1 MKKGLKSAGIVAGVT
16 GVCLVAT
23 VSVLGV
29 RMSKGISAS
38 RAENATQTGG
48 DFNTITREEDST
60 TLFDYTYESSTT
72 LPSQTQEQSSTA
84 AAAAPKA
91 ASSKATT
98 AKKAASAIASTIAKT
113 TQVAISGT
121 KVDVVVEK
129 DVTMP
134 VLNDQDTKKA
144 SAPAASSTVDSSLPN
159 DMYFT
164 GLQRSGYSVIG
175 PKTFI
180 YNDDTSPDC
189 TQRKFGYNVLYDAGA
204 KLIDF
209 SIETSRI
216 KFNYDNKEYMIQLW
230 KGQYI
235 SGDIGTVGGEVGIYT
250 RPLGKA
256 SAIGHYDCA
265 AEDDW
270 LWCELTIFWD
280 ENSDGNYLPQLTRKY
295 AKHWWETGYVDGQ
308 LKNRKDSSPLRILQ
322 RITFKDETQAQLFES
337 ALVKAGFRSV
347 ETFNPTVKD
356 TCKRYG
362 KDVIYLWQ
370 DVR

>member
-1 MKKGLKSAGIVAGVT
+1 
-16 GVCLVAT
+16 
-23 VSVLGV
+23 
-29 RMSKGISAS
+29 
-38 RAENATQTGG
+38 
-48 DFNTITREEDST
+48 
-60 TLFDYTYESSTT
+60 
-72 LPSQTQEQSSTA
+72 
-84 AAAAPKA
+84 
-91 ASSKATT
+91 
-98 AKKAASAIASTIAKT
+98 
-113 TQVAISGT
+113 
-121 KVDVVVEK
+121 
-129 DVTMP
+129 
-134 VLNDQDTKKA
+134 
-144 SAPAASSTVDSSLPN
+144 
-159 DMYFT
+159 
-164 GLQRSGYSVIG
+164 IG

-204 KLIDF
+204 KMIDF

-216 KFNYDNKEYMIQLW
+216 KFNYDHKQYMIQLW

-250 RPLGKA
+250 RPEGKS

-265 AEDDW
+265 DESDW

-280 ENSDGNYLPQLTRKY
+280 ENGDGNYLPQLTRKY

-322 RITFKDETQAQLFES
+322 RITFKDDEQASEFEK

-347 ETFNPTVKD
+347 ENFNPTVKD

>member
-1 MKKGLKSAGIVAGVT
+1 MKKGINAPAIVAGVAAA
-16 GVCLVAT
+16 GLIAA

-29 RMSKGISAS
+29 RISRNGSVEGKAQPNNTTAS
-38 RAENATQTGG
+38 Y
-48 DFNTITREEDST
+48 NTITQQEDT
-60 TLFDYTYESSTT
+60 TAFDYTYETEAVSAEESTSVTAPSTT
-72 LPSQTQEQSSTA
+72 VKQTS
-84 AAAAPKA
+84 
-91 ASSKATT
+91 
-98 AKKAASAIASTIAKT
+98 AKKAATKVATTIAKT
-113 TQVAISGT
+113 TQLAISGT
-121 KVDVVVEK
+121 KVDVVVDEE
-129 DVTMP
+129 VTMP
-134 VLNDQDTKKA
+134 VLNEEDTKKGA
-144 SAPAASSTVDSSLPN
+144 APAASSTVDSSLPN

-164 GLQRSGYSVIG
+164 GLQRSGFSVIG

-189 TQRKFGYNVLYDAGA
+189 TQRKSGYNVLYDAGA

-216 KFNYDNKEYMIQLW
+216 KFNYDNKQYMIQLW

-250 RPLGKA
+250 RPVGKT

-265 AEDDW
+265 DESDW

-280 ENSDGNYLPQLTRKY
+280 ENGDGNYLPQLTRKY

-322 RITFKDETQAQLFES
+322 RITFKDEEQAGEFEK

>member
-1 MKKGLKSAGIVAGVT
+1 MKKRINAPAIVVGVASAGLIA
-16 GVCLVAT
+16 A

-29 RMSKGISAS
+29 RISKNGGAAVKAQPDNESATYS
-38 RAENATQTGG
+38 TVAPPEATTV
-48 DFNTITREEDST
+48 
-60 TLFDYTYESSTT
+60 FDYTYETEAAPGEESTSVTAPSTT
-72 LPSQTQEQSSTA
+72 VPAKTTA
-84 AAAAPKA
+84 AK
-91 ASSKATT
+91 KIATSVAT
-98 AKKAASAIASTIAKT
+98 TIAKT
-113 TQVAISGT
+113 TKLAISGT
-121 KVDVVVEK
+121 QVDVVVDK

-134 VLNDQDTKKA
+134 VLNEDDTKKGA
-144 SAPAASSTVDSSLPN
+144 APAASSTVDSSLPN

-216 KFNYDNKEYMIQLW
+216 KFNYDNKQYMIQLW

-235 SGDIGTVGGEVGIYT
+235 SGEIGTVGGEVGIYT
-250 RPLGKA
+250 RPVGKA

-265 AEDDW
+265 DESDW

-280 ENSDGNYLPQLTRKY
+280 EKGDGNYLPQLTRKY

-322 RITFKDETQAQLFES
+322 RITFKDEEQASEFEK
-337 ALVKAGFRSV
+337 ALVKAGFISV

>member
-1 MKKGLKSAGIVAGVT
+1 MKKGINAPAIVVGVAAAGLIA
-16 GVCLVAT
+16 A

-29 RMSKGISAS
+29 RVSKNGSVAGKS
-38 RAENATQTGG
+38 QANSTTAAY
-48 DFNTITREEDST
+48 NTITQQEET
-60 TLFDYTYESSTT
+60 TAFDYTYETEAAPVEESTSVTAPSTT
-72 LPSQTQEQSSTA
+72 VKQS
-84 AAAAPKA
+84 
-91 ASSKATT
+91 T
-98 AKKAASAIASTIAKT
+98 AKKAATKVATTIAKT
-113 TQVAISGT
+113 TQLAISGT
-121 KVDVVVEK
+121 KVDVVVDEE
-129 DVTMP
+129 VTMP
-134 VLNDQDTKKA
+134 VLNEEDTKKG
-144 SAPAASSTVDSSLPN
+144 SAPVASSSVDSSLPN

-204 KLIDF
+204 KMIDF

-216 KFNYDNKEYMIQLW
+216 KFNYDHKQYMIQLW

-250 RPLGKA
+250 RPEGKS

-265 AEDDW
+265 DESDW

-280 ENSDGNYLPQLTRKY
+280 ENGDGNYLPQLTRKY

-322 RITFKDETQAQLFES
+322 RITFKDDEQASEFEK

-347 ETFNPTVKD
+347 ENFNPTVKD